1 MTVSLSGSMASPDY
15 EAEWRPACGGDQLV
29 PRLGGEWGPDSV
41 LDQGSEQVLGRVLE
55 PEWGLTGLKH

>member
-1 MTVSLSGSMASPDY
+1 MASPDY